1 MGIEVDRTRTCT
13 GHGTDDVPGVPRMLL
28 NEYSGSRAWVL
39 RGSNKVSMSER
50 SMDIAVIG
58 AGPCGLAVAAA
69 ARQAD
74 LRAVLFD
81 RGPLCSSIVRYPPY
95 VSFFSTPEKLEIENL
110 PFVTARPNPNRKE
123 ALTYYRG
130 VARYFGLDVRQYHNV
145 ETLVPGEES
154 FRLQTRTT
162 AGEIDDWVAEAV
174 VVATGGFDGPNY
186 LAVPGEELSKVSH
199 YYGEAHPY
207 WDQDV
212 VVVGGGNS
220 AVEAALELFR
230 VGSRVMIVHF
240 GSSFDSGV
248 KAWVLPDILNRIKH
262 REVAVRWRHRVAE
275 IHPRSVILRAE
286 DTGGID
292 EIPND
297 WVLALTGWRPDPVLL
312 RSAGVPV
319 DEETGV
325 PAHDP
330 STMETPIPGLFIAGV
345 LAAGLDANRVFIE
358 NGRFHGQQIV
368 ERFLSSR

>member
-1 MGIEVDRTRTCT
+1 
-13 GHGTDDVPGVPRMLL
+13 
-28 NEYSGSRAWVL
+28 
-39 RGSNKVSMSER
+39 MSER
-50 SMDIAVIG
+50 SMDIVVIG

-69 ARQAD
+69 ARRAD
-74 LRAVLFD
+74 LRAILFD

-110 PFVTARPNPNRKE
+110 PFVTARTNPNRKE

-130 VARYFGLDVRQYHNV
+130 VARYFGLDVRQYQNV
-145 ETLVPGEES
+145 ETLVRGEES
-154 FRLQTRTT
+154 FRLRTRTA
-162 AGEIDDWVAEAV
+162 AGEIEDFVAEAV

-230 VGSRVMIVHF
+230 VGARVTIVHF

-262 REVAVRWRHRVAE
+262 REVAVRWRNRVAE

-286 DTGGID
+286 DTGEID

-297 WVLALTGWRPDPVLL
+297 WLLALTGWRPDPVLL
-312 RSAGVPV
+312 RSVGVPV
-319 DEETGV
+319 DEETGI

-345 LAAGLDANRVFIE
+345 LAAGLDANRIFIE
-358 NGRFHGQQIV
+358 NGRLHGQQIV
-368 ERFLSSR
+368 DRFLSSR